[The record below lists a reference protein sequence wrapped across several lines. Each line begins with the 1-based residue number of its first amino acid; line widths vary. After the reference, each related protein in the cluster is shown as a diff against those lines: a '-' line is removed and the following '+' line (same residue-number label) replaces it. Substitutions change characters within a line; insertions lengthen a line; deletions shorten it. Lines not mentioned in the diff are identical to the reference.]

1 MLPILKN
8 GLGKRFYRACMI
20 NLLWS
25 LITLVNIHGKP
36 RRVKGQQLA
45 GESQQFRNGLE
56 KGIHF
61 EKRTLSRYCSKKC
74 ELVPTVKKYKPE
86 EETVEYCS
94 ESDKTIELLQ
104 LLVGHSELN
113 PVELIWDQIKFEV
126 VQKMSLLRYL
136 M

>member
-1 MLPILKN
+1 M
-8 GLGKRFYRACMI
+8 
-20 NLLWS
+20 
-25 LITLVNIHGKP
+25 
-36 RRVKGQQLA
+36 
-45 GESQQFRNGLE
+45 
-56 KGIHF
+56 
-61 EKRTLSRYCSKKC
+61 
-74 ELVPTVKKYKPE
+74 
-86 EETVEYCS
+86 EYCS